1 MVERNESRR
10 GRRVRVVL
18 PAALVV
24 GNEQFLTQTENVS
37 LLGTFVQA
45 EREVPIGTPVQTTL
59 NLPGGEKGSGGSV
72 QCQGIVVRTE
82 TLRPGLYGLALFFN
96 QFSGDGEERLGRLI
110 EELLEKQNEE
120 AKRYFEER
128 ERLRKERMKQ
138 RLEEKRKK
146 RRKRGR
152 PRKKRRKKPSRE
164 VS

>member
-1 MVERNESRR
+1 MVERDEGRR
-10 GRRVRVVL
+10 GRRVRVNL
-18 PAALVV
+18 PVILVA
-24 GNEQFLTQTENVS
+24 GNEQLATRTENVS
-37 LLGTFVQA
+37 LLGTFVQS
-45 EREVPIGTPVQTTL
+45 EKELPVGTPVKVAL
-59 NLPGGEKGSGGSV
+59 DLPPGENREGGGV

-96 QFSGDGEERLGRLI
+96 QFLGDGEERLGRLI

-128 ERLRKERMKQ
+128 ERKKKERMKQ

-152 PRKKRRKKPSRE
+152 PRKKHRSKPSRE